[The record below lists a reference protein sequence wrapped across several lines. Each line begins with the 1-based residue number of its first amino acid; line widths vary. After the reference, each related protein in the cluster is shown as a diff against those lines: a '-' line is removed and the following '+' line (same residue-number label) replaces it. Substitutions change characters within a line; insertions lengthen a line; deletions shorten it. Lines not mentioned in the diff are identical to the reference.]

1 MKEIIEDIQQR
12 EQEQER
18 LEKEREEAELKAL
31 EKELLPDESGTI
43 NLIFSFFGGLKIQL
57 FFLFKEMKRI

>member
-43 NLIFSFFGGLKIQL
+43 NLIYFFCLG
-57 FFLFKEMKRI
+57 

>member
-43 NLIFSFFGGLKIQL
+43 NLIFFFWVENSTL

>member
-43 NLIFSFFGGLKIQL
+43 NLIFFFVWVENSTLFSF
-57 FFLFKEMKRI
+57 

>member
-43 NLIFSFFGGLKIQL
+43 NLIFFFWVENSTL
-57 FFLFKEMKRI
+57 FFFLRR

>member
-43 NLIFSFFGGLKIQL
+43 NLIFSFFLGLKIQL

>member
-43 NLIFSFFGGLKIQL
+43 NLNFFFFCVENSTLFSF
-57 FFLFKEMKRI
+57 